1 MTALSVLARWDPA
14 RLRGRGRAHVAE
26 AAGPARHLSGGSLV
40 GEGLNKVGGAGHPRG
55 SPFESVPTP
64 RFPFQLGQPRAL
76 ARAPGRPRPPG
87 GGRAPPLSLSLRV
100 RSCSVYYVGP
110 RHPLQASKWTLG
122 LRGRRHVPAPN
133 LPAAGGAQ
141 VGRELGVRGA
151 RSAWIPGGTARGGG
165 GDTGSAP
172 LRFFFCLFV
181 CFLPLRFHTRPP
193 TEAPRG
199 GHGPGAAGA
208 AAPERTGKGALSAPG
223 TVARS
228 KFIAVGVFAGF

>member
-1 MTALSVLARWDPA
+1 MTAPSVPARWDPA
-14 RLRGRGRAHVAE
+14 RLRGRGRAHVPE
-26 AAGPARHLSGGSLV
+26 AAGPARHLPGGSLV

-64 RFPFQLGQPRAL
+64 RFPFQLSQPRAL

-87 GGRAPPLSLSLRV
+87 GGREPFLALSRRV
-100 RSCSVYYVGP
+100 RSCSVHHVGP
-110 RHPLQASKWTLG
+110 RHALQASKWTLG

-151 RSAWIPGGTARGGG
+151 RSAWVPGGTVRGGG

-172 LRFFFCLFV
+172 LRFFFLLFV
-181 CFLPLRFHTRPP
+181 CLPLRFNTAPHRC
-193 TEAPRG
+193 APRW
-199 GHGPGAAGA
+199 
-208 AAPERTGKGALSAPG
+208 
-223 TVARS
+223 ARPWRS
-228 KFIAVGVFAGF
+228 RCSRS